1 MTLAELCGILKSLGL
16 PYAQVSWDAR
26 DGSSP
31 PPLPYVLIV
40 PETSAD
46 VMAGGGNVFRMT
58 PYRCELYTRGRDMA
72 LEGRIEDA
80 LAASDAR
87 FVRRTVPLGDG
98 VLETTYTTT
107 VLGR

>member
-1 MTLAELCGILKSLGL
+1 MTLNELCGIFKGLGL
-16 PYAQVSWDAR
+16 PYAQVSWDTE
-26 DGSSP
+26 DGTAP

-46 VMAGGGNVFRMT
+46 VYAGGVNAFRMT

-80 LAASDAR
+80 LTSSQAK
-87 FVRRTVPLGDG
+87 FVRRTVPLDGG

-107 VLGR
+107 VFGR